1 MNAPELDCRHRTGA
15 RRIAALCAG
24 WLALC
29 LLFFAPALPRDRVL
43 APLDILETL
52 WKPWARTET
61 IDVKNTFQCD
71 AISQYIPYDWA
82 VYKSLREDDFVG
94 WNPAVHNGTA
104 IRENAMVCPGSLR
117 HVFYRFLPFWD
128 AWDWGRIAHF
138 FLAGLGMVL
147 LLLEAGVKPAFVLP
161 GAVAF
166 ALSSQF
172 VVWIYS
178 DVMMSGCCWSPWI
191 LWSLLRL
198 KRQGA
203 RPDRRRIALAIDTLV
218 AGTFVG
224 LGLRNGFLH
233 TVLFNGSL
241 IVVFLATEA
250 FPEPPTGTHTHT
262 HRQKYS
268 AFAAALAVGLLV
280 ALPVLLDIVPPA
292 VAGGHALRPHSVLS
306 GLKQLP
312 TLVTSI
318 LPFSLGSPQTI
329 DANKA
334 FGGNL
339 LDVKFVGGTLF
350 VLALLALFDRTAPRL
365 PKWLF
370 ILFLAIPFTPL
381 AKWYYSR
388 CFVLSA
394 LGAAWLGA
402 WRLGV
407 QTERPRSTAW
417 RRIFQLFS
425 AVVAVWLLAS
435 VALVFLEADILPKL
449 QRFALARIPADK
461 INRADWLAG
470 RTARFLVEIK
480 IWHPWNLASLLVLGL
495 GQWSASRIH
504 QDEPRNNRFAILL
517 LVCCFAE
524 MALFAARIITISP
537 RPDATDGPYGDSPCM
552 TRLKS
557 HLTNGSVLFWQ
568 DCEDLPDDWKYFDYM
583 TLNVPS
589 AFGIRQYNGYESIR
603 PAKLAP
609 KRPSAFEPEDFA
621 QAGISHVS
629 TPPGEPFPNADAWR
643 LVETSPDYDLYA
655 NPAFR
660 SIYLARLADGTE
672 VPLFAKAETP
682 HSIHLTLPPGT
693 TSLRLAMTYHPA
705 WRYLLDNARWIPLPP
720 SSDGYRAAEITF
732 SLSGRQATNLHLRFL

>member
-1 MNAPELDCRHRTGA
+1 MNTPEPDSLHRTSA
-15 RRIAALCAG
+15 KHIAALCAS

-29 LLFFAPALPRDRVL
+29 LLFFTPALPRDRVL

-52 WKPWARTET
+52 WKPWAKTDR

-82 VYKSLREDDFVG
+82 VFKSLRDDGFVG

-128 AWDWGRIAHF
+128 AWDWGRITHF
-138 FLAGLGMVL
+138 VLAGLGMVL
-147 LLLEAGVKPAFVLP
+147 LLLEAGIKPAFVLP
-161 GAVAF
+161 GAIAF
-166 ALSSQF
+166 AFSSQF
-172 VVWIYS
+172 IVWLYS

-198 KRQGA
+198 KRRVT
-203 RPDRRRIALAIDTLV
+203 RPERRRIALVIDTLV
-218 AGTFVG
+218 AGAFVG

-241 IVVFLATEA
+241 LVLFWAAEA
-250 FPEPPTGTHTHT
+250 WPGPSSEANDGGIRRRHV
-262 HRQKYS
+262 
-268 AFAAALAVGLLV
+268 AFAAAVVVGFLV

-292 VAGGHALRPHSVLS
+292 IAGGHALRPHSVLS

-312 TLVTSI
+312 TLVTSV
-318 LPFSLGSPQTI
+318 LPFSLGSPQTM

-339 LDVKFVGGTLF
+339 LDVKFAGGTMF
-350 VLALLALFDRTAPRL
+350 ILALFALFDRTAPRF

-370 ILFLAIPFTPL
+370 VLFLAIPFTPL

-402 WRLGV
+402 WRLSV
-407 QTERPRSTAW
+407 QAERPRSTAW
-417 RRIFQLFS
+417 RWILRLFA
-425 AVVAVWLLAS
+425 AVVAAWLLVS
-435 VALVFLEADILPKL
+435 VALEILGPSILPKL
-449 QRFALARIPADK
+449 EQFTIARVPADRT
-461 INRADWLAG
+461 NRTDWLVG
-470 RTARFLVEIK
+470 RTARFLAEIK
-480 IWHPWNLASLLVLGL
+480 IWHPWNLATLLALGL
-495 GQWSASRIH
+495 GLWSASRIH
-504 QDEPRNNRFAILL
+504 RDEPRNNRFAILV

-524 MALFAARIITISP
+524 MAVFAARIVTISP
-537 RPDATDGPYGDSPCM
+537 RPDATASPYGDSPCM

-568 DCEDLPDDWKYFDYM
+568 EGGRKYFDYM
-583 TLNVPS
+583 QINTPS
-589 AFGIRQYNGYESIR
+589 AFGIRQCNGYESIQ
-603 PAKLAP
+603 PSKLAP
-609 KRPSAFEPEDFA
+609 RHPNDFEPKDFA
-621 QAGISHVS
+621 LAGISHVS

-643 LVETSPDYDLYA
+643 LVEASPDYDLYE

-660 SIYLARLADGTE
+660 SIFLACLADGTE
-672 VPLFAKAETP
+672 VPLFAEDETP
-682 HSIHLTLPPGT
+682 NSFRLALPAGT
-693 TSLRLAMTYHPA
+693 TSLRLAMTHHPA
-705 WRYLLDNARWIPLPP
+705 WRYRLGNDGWNPLPP
-720 SSDGYRAAEITF
+720 TPDGLLACEIALPSPLLAETP
-732 SLSGRQATNLHLRFL
+732 LHLRFRP